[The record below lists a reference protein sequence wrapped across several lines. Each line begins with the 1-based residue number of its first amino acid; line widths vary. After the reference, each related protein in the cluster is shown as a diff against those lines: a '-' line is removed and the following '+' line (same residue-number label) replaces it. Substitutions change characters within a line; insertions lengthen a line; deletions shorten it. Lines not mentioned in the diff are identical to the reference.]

1 MNFESEQGNSYLD
14 IAEIINLLWQKK
26 IFILSFA
33 ISVFVLSAIYTKF
46 FMPNLYTSSTII
58 KMAKSNDSNNS
69 SMLSKYSGI
78 ASITGISL
86 PASGDNS
93 VDYVAEIL
101 KSKDLFQRLTED
113 PLVKKNLFAA
123 KSYDFNNKKILI
135 DKNLYDDDK
144 DIWIRDVTGN
154 QKKEPSYLEV
164 YEAIF
169 GVQYSVNVLKRSN
182 FISISFTHVSPEFSA
197 EFLRLVI
204 NKINEIEREKA
215 NIESMKA
222 LDYLQKKISTTN
234 LEEVK
239 TSLVMVYQGQ
249 IERQMLAKTKTDYI
263 VSIIDPPHIPEKKSS
278 PRRLTISII
287 NTVIAGI
294 LVCLFIVFKEFYIAY
309 KKEKI

>member
-33 ISVFVLSAIYTKF
+33 ISVFVLSVIYTKI

-58 KMAKSNDSNNS
+58 RMAKSNDSNNS

-86 PASGDNS
+86 PASGENS

-101 KSKDLFQRLTED
+101 KSKDLFQRLTEV
-113 PLVKKNLFAA
+113 PSVKKNLFAA

-204 NKINEIEREKA
+204 NKINEIETRAEELLKLLNLSKIKDQKPSELSGGEQQRVA
-215 NIESMKA
+215 VARALINEPKIIFADEPSGNLDSKSAENLHDLFFELRKKLNITIVIVTHNKELADMADRK
-222 LDYLQKKISTTN
+222 LN
-234 LEEVK
+234 LVDGK
-239 TSLVMVYQGQ
+239 WF
-249 IERQMLAKTKTDYI
+249 
-263 VSIIDPPHIPEKKSS
+263 
-278 PRRLTISII
+278 
-287 NTVIAGI
+287 N
-294 LVCLFIVFKEFYIAY
+294 
-309 KKEKI
+309 